1 MVGNFFKSKKNK
13 SDNLETI
20 AFTNDNVVNENFIK
34 KLNLDSNTSVKDT
47 KILKIDALDTKNIS
61 INSQGNSVEIAGRQ
75 FIKNFDLKD
84 VSINFSETSN
94 VDIDGKVFELS
105 NINLIFK

>member
-34 KLNLDSNTSVKDT
+34 KLNLDSDTRVKDT
-47 KILKIDALDTKNIS
+47 KILKIDALNTKNIS
-61 INSQGNSVEIAGRQ
+61 INSQGNPVEIAGKQ
-75 FIKNFDLKD
+75 FTKNFDCAKMRLFRVKYIL
-84 VSINFSETSN
+84 VTIKQIWIMPTF
-94 VDIDGKVFELS
+94 VGICP
-105 NINLIFK
+105 